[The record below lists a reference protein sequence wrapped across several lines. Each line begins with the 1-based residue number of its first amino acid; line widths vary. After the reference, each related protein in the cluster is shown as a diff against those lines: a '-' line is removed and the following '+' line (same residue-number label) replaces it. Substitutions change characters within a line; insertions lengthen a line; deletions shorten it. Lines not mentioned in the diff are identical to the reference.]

1 MGDVV
6 VVMGEWR
13 FIVTR
18 RRVVRCHPHMSAFLV
33 TLVDIVILLSSG
45 PSSRAVVRKCSRLVR
60 KAGLLATLTAV
71 VRKCSRLVRKAG
83 LLAILIIIV
92 IVTIV
97 VGRSAGAG
105 T

>member
-45 PSSRAVVRKCSRLVR
+45 PSNRAVVTLRRHPPLVWSVKPGCR
-60 KAGLLATLTAV
+60 P
-71 VRKCSRLVRKAG
+71 
-83 LLAILIIIV
+83 
-92 IVTIV
+92 
-97 VGRSAGAG
+97 
-105 T
+105 